1 MTDHAIHAEE
11 ADNTPECLR
20 RDNLTGPYFPSL
32 SLGGL
37 LTVVALCGV
46 FAFTGLHR
54 LNHTDLWGHLDFGR
68 WIAQHQ
74 SLPQVDPFTAT
85 QPPAA
90 VLNSAW
96 LSQLVGYLTA
106 EKLGNEALVFG
117 HALLVTL
124 TAGALMLAAFKRG
137 IPLGW
142 LWSVALAYLV
152 LNLPIVGTVRPQLFG
167 QLGAAII
174 LLASVEHLR
183 ARWPLVVV
191 PVVMMLWANLH
202 GSVLMGVV
210 ILGVV
215 LVGSLVDE
223 FMAAGGKLA
232 AIFAKASTRRAA
244 LLLVLGVVGA
254 SINPY
259 GPLLLLKALSFGGN
273 DALATITEWRRASS
287 DSSLTSTLLVVSIFA
302 SAALVKYSPRRW
314 QAMELL
320 LVGLFAVATFGAI
333 RMLAWYAIVWP
344 VAILPHL
351 LAVWQKHLASQGK
364 VDALS
369 SEIGEEA
376 TAMRT
381 LMAMSFVFATAIFA
395 PPSYSLVTGV
405 ARAEG
410 AVCGPSTPIYL
421 ADEVCRREL
430 SGNIAAPLDW
440 ADFLLWKRG
449 DSLKPMA
456 YGHIHLI
463 SKEVFADYREI
474 FQGKPTWQAIL
485 RERGIKYLAAGRQS
499 SRDLVKQVLIEGNRP
514 GSGITILYQD
524 QGSILAEI
532 GPATAAAPV
541 AKEVK
546 TEEVKPAKEV
556 AEEAK

>member
-1 MTDHAIHAEE
+1 MSEHALR
-11 ADNTPECLR
+11 ADEMDNVPECLR

-37 LTVVALCGV
+37 LAVVALCGV
-46 FAFTGLHR
+46 FAFAGLHR
-54 LNHTDLWGHLDFGR
+54 LNHTDLWGHVDFGR
-68 WIAQHQ
+68 WIAQHGE
-74 SLPQVDPFTAT
+74 LPKVDPFTAT

-96 LSQLVGYLTA
+96 LSQLIGYWVA
-106 EKLGNEALVFG
+106 EYMGNEALVFG
-117 HALLVTL
+117 HSLLVTL
-124 TAGALMLAAFKRG
+124 TAGALMLAGFKRG
-137 IPLGW
+137 ISLGW
-142 LWSVALAYLV
+142 LWVVALAYVV
-152 LNLPIVGTVRPQLFG
+152 LNLPIVGTIRPQLFG
-167 QLGAAII
+167 QLGAAVI
-174 LLASVEHLR
+174 LLASVERLR
-183 ARWPLVVV
+183 AKWPLVLV

-215 LVGSLVDE
+215 LVGRIIDAA
-223 FMAAGGKLA
+223 MASKGKLA
-232 AIFAKASTRRAA
+232 EVFAQSAIRRAA
-244 LLLVLGVVGA
+244 MLLVLGIVGA

-259 GPLLLLKALSFGGN
+259 GPMLLVKALTFGGN

-287 DSSLTSTLLVVSIFA
+287 DSSLTSTLLVVSVFA
-302 SAALVKYSPRRW
+302 TAALVKYSPRRW
-314 QAMELL
+314 EMMELL

-344 VAILPHL
+344 VCILPHV
-351 LAVWQKHLASQGK
+351 LAVWQKHLENQGK

-369 SEIGEEA
+369 SEVGQEA

-430 SGNIAAPLDW
+430 SGTIVAPLDW

-449 DSLKPMA
+449 DELKPMA

-474 FQGKPTWQAIL
+474 FQGKPTWQEIL

-499 SRDLVKQVLIEGNRP
+499 SRELVKQVLIEGNRP
-514 GSGITILYQD
+514 GSGVTILYQD
-524 QGSILAEI
+524 QGSVLAEI
-532 GPATAAAPV
+532 GPATAPAAA

-546 TEEVKPAKEV
+546 EEEKKT